1 MYIIISVASEENDEH
16 VLRVFATQQEN
27 DDDDDNNNHAWLNV
41 LEKGINKGNTIKYLY
56 ILFA

>member
-1 MYIIISVASEENDEH
+1 MNIIITVASEENDEH
-16 VLRVFATQQEN
+16 VLRVFARQQEN
-27 DDDDDNNNHAWLNV
+27 DDDNNNHAWVNV